1 MVIEIWYEMIIII
14 FINAYVHSFEN
25 VLLLYKISEKI
36 ETIHFDYYTYISD
49 NEKTSNTQ
57 ECIFVNV

>member
-1 MVIEIWYEMIIII
+1 MIIII
-14 FINAYVHSFEN
+14 FINAYVHSFKN